1 MHSRQITV
9 FLKDVGPDLTN
20 ICQIQ
25 PIIVVLS
32 CMERDD
38 TLEILLSDGCI
49 RLVILECVDM

>member
-1 MHSRQITV
+1 MMDQILRISV
-9 FLKDVGPDLTN
+9 S
-20 ICQIQ
+20 
-25 PIIVVLS
+25 VLS